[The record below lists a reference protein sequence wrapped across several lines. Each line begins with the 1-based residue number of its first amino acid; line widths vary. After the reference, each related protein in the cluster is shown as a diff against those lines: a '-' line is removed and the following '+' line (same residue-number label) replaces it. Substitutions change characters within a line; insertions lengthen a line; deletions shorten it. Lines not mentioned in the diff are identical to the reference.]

1 MPIWIGSMNKALLQP
16 KYWATWLA
24 VGGLWLIAHLPF
36 SWQMRL
42 GQGLG
47 KVAYRF
53 AKSRRHIASTN
64 IRLCFPDLSQHAQE
78 QLVKQVFIE
87 QFIGFIETTIAWFRP
102 QDYLLDKTEFHNF
115 APTQAKL
122 AAQKPIMILGGHYA
136 MLDLAGTLACNHMN
150 LAISYRPLDNPV
162 LNYVMERA
170 RNRIYSACLTR
181 KETRKFI
188 RTIKQGYPLW
198 YLQDQDLG
206 RENSVFVDFFGIP
219 TATINATS
227 RIAAISKAEVIPVSF
242 FRRQDYS
249 GYDIYFLDPL
259 PIPSGDEYKD
269 AQLANA
275 VLEAQIRRRPEQYLW
290 LHKRFKTRPNEQDK
304 SLY

>member
-1 MPIWIGSMNKALLQP
+1 MNTSLYHP
-16 KYWATWLA
+16 KHWATWFG
-24 VGGLWLIAHLPF
+24 VGCLWLIAHLPF
-36 SWQMRL
+36 SIQMRL
-42 GQGLG
+42 GKRLG
-47 KVAYRF
+47 NIAYRI
-53 AKSRRHIASTN
+53 AKSRRHIAETN
-64 IRLCFPDLSQHAQE
+64 IRLCFPELSTNEQN
-78 QLVKQVFIE
+78 QLVKKIFRE

-102 QDYLLDKTEFHNF
+102 QNYLLDKTTFHNF

-122 AAQKPIMILGGHYA
+122 AAKKPIMILGGHYA

-150 LAISYRPLDNPV
+150 LAISYRPLNNPV

-170 RNRIYSACLTR
+170 RKQIYSACLTR

-206 RENSVFVDFFGIP
+206 RENSVFVNFFGIP

-227 RIAAISKAEVIPVSF
+227 RIAAIAKAEVIPVSF

-259 PIPSGDEYKD
+259 PIPSGDEIQD
-269 AQLANA
+269 AQLAND
-275 VLEAQIRRRPEQYLW
+275 VLEAQIKRRPDQYLW
-290 LHKRFKTRPNEQDK
+290 LHKRFKTRPNEQDE